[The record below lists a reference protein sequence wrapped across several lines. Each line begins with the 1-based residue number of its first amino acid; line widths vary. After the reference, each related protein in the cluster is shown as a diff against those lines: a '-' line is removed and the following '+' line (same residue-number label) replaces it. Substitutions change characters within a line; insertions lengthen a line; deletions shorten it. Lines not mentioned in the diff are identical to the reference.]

1 MDGVITFMQSGAGRI
16 TRIVLGIALIVV
28 GYLVQGAA
36 GVIIGLIGAVPL
48 IAGIAG
54 VCLFAP
60 LFGYTL
66 HGHHRLQKT
75 GPLY

>member
-1 MDGVITFMQSGAGRI
+1 MAKFITFMQSGVGRVARSAI
-16 TRIVLGIALIVV
+16 GVALIALGISQ
-28 GYLVQGAA
+28 QGFA
-36 GVIIGLIGAVPL
+36 GSILVIIGLIPL

-60 LFGYTL
+60 LVGYTL
-66 HGHHRLQKT
+66 QGKRRLRKT

>member
-1 MDGVITFMQSGAGRI
+1 MDRVIVFLQSGAGRI
-16 TRIVLGIALIVV
+16 LRIILGIALIIA
-28 GYLVQGAA
+28 GFLVQGAS
-36 GVIIGLIGAVPL
+36 GLIIGLIGAVPL

-66 HGHHRLQKT
+66 HGHRHLQKT